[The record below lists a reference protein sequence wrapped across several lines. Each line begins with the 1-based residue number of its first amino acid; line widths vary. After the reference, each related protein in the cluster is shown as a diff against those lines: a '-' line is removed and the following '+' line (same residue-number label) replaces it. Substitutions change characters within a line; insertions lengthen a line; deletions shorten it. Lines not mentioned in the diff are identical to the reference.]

1 MVNRLFSWQI
11 AVYKIVI
18 HSFNS
23 PMRVHSCFSLGYGI
37 LKPEEL
43 VQWSQQNGYS
53 QLLLTDINHTGS
65 GLAFV
70 RSAQQAGLRPILGLE
85 LRNGMQH
92 LATIIAHNN
101 TGFQELNNY
110 LTTQLSEK
118 KQFTLPLPFF
128 SNCSIWYPFTQHPDT
143 LAANEFIAVQPQQI
157 FQWQRKRLSFAVSK
171 YVADLPMTFRHKR
184 DHNTHRL
191 LRAISSNCLLSKLPL
206 QEQAPPT
213 EKLLSA
219 DQCQE
224 AFEAVPELWNNTQTL
239 LSTCGIF
246 FEFGEKASSQQ
257 PKHLCGSKHADLQ
270 RLRELCA
277 EGLTYRYSTIT
288 DEIIARIEMELEV
301 IAEKDYLSYFLI
313 THDFTSYARSKGYFY
328 VGRGSGANSIVAYL
342 LRITDVDPLELDL
355 YFERF
360 INLYRKN
367 PPDFDI
373 DFSWKDRD
381 DVVRYIFERYPNTAW
396 LCTYSTFQYR
406 ACIHELSKVFG
417 LPAGA
422 SKTLSRGS
430 GSLAEFTEL
439 GALILRYAKYIEG
452 LPSHLSVH
460 AGGIIISEQPLSIFA
475 ACFLPPKGYLCA
487 QFSML
492 EAEDVGLYKFDV
504 LSQRG
509 LGKIAEAL
517 DIIQQIHPA
526 GVLPDIHNIALLKQD
541 RKIAKFLSNGWA
553 LGCFYVESP
562 AMRMLLIKLQVDN
575 YLSLVAAS
583 SIIRPGVAQSGMMR
597 QYILRHRE
605 PERRQ
610 EIHPL
615 LLAIMPDTYGV
626 MVYQE
631 DVIKVAHYLAGLSLA
646 EADVLRRGMSGKF
659 RSRSEFLQ
667 IKNRFIEACVQRGH
681 AHSFAIDIW
690 RQIESFAGYAFSKG
704 HSASYAVESYQSL
717 YLKAHFPL
725 AYLTACINNFGGY
738 YRTEIYVHEAR
749 RFGAQIEA
757 PCINEG
763 AYVCTLKK
771 HRLIL
776 GFNLVLGIEAALLE
790 KILLERA
797 QNGIFFSLENL
808 LKRVAIPLEQL
819 SLLIRINALRSLK
832 QTRKTLLW
840 QAYFYHNK
848 SWKGR
853 QKLEL
858 FDVGEKKQHIP
869 ELEEHPL
876 EIIFEQFELLGFP
889 LCDPFA
895 LLKEKIPT
903 PFSCAKD
910 FIQHNAKQVLSYG
923 YLVSIK
929 QTKTNKGEVMNF
941 GTFLDPNGDF
951 IDTVHFPQITRS
963 YPFYGKG
970 IYQIKGKVVVEY
982 GYVTLEV
989 SYLEKLPFK
998 EDVRIAQEAE

>member
-1 MVNRLFSWQI
+1 
-11 AVYKIVI
+11 
-18 HSFNS
+18 
-23 PMRVHSCFSLGYGI
+23 MRVHSCFSLGYGI

-43 VQWSQQNGYS
+43 VAWALQHGHQ

-65 GLAFV
+65 GLAFA
-70 RSAQQAGLRPILGLE
+70 RAAQEQGLEPLLGLE
-85 LRNGMQH
+85 LRNGFTH
-92 LATIIAHNN
+92 VATLIAQNN
-101 TGFQELNNY
+101 KGFQELNTFLTQHL
-110 LTTQLSEK
+110 LTTK
-118 KQFTLPLPFF
+118 HFTLPLPPFA
-128 SNCSIWYPFTQHPDT
+128 NCWIWYPLQQHPA
-143 LAANEFIAVQPQQI
+143 LLKEHEFIAVQSSQI
-157 FQWQRKRLSFAVSK
+157 IQWQRQKRAFDAHK
-171 YVADLPMTFRHKR
+171 YVADIPMSFRHKR

-191 LRAISSNCLLSKLPL
+191 LRAISSNCLLSKLPRHA
-206 QEQAPPT
+206 QAPLT
-213 EKLLSA
+213 ERLVSA
-219 DQCQE
+219 AQCST
-224 AFEAVPELWNNTQTL
+224 AFASAPELLANTQAL
-239 LSTCGIF
+239 LRNCKIS
-246 FEFGEKASSQQ
+246 FEFGEAAAPQQ
-257 PKHLCGSKHADLQ
+257 PHSIHGSKAADLQ
-270 RLRELCA
+270 RLQELCA
-277 EGLTYRYSTIT
+277 EGLNYRYNTIT
-288 DEIIARIEMELEV
+288 DEIIARIEMEIDV
-301 IAEKDYLSYFLI
+301 IAEKNYLSYFLI

-373 DFSWKDRD
+373 DFSWRDRD
-381 DVVRYIFERYPNTAW
+381 DVVRYIFERYPNAAW

-417 LPAGA
+417 LPAGT
-422 SKTLSRGS
+422 SKMLSRGK
-430 GSLAEFTEL
+430 GSLAEFAEL

-460 AGGIIISEQPLSIFA
+460 AGGIVISERPLTAFA
-475 ACFLPPKGYLCA
+475 ACFLPPKGYPCT

-509 LGKIAEAL
+509 LGKISEAL
-517 DIIQQIHPA
+517 QIIAQVYPEEKPH
-526 GVLPDIHNIALLKQD
+526 DIHDIHFLKQD
-541 RKIAKFLSNGWA
+541 PQIAAFLKKGWA

-575 YLSLVAAS
+575 YLALVAAS
-583 SIIRPGVAQSGMMR
+583 SIIRPGVSQSGMMR
-597 QYILRHRE
+597 EYILRHRN

-659 RSRSEFLQ
+659 RSRSEFLRVQ
-667 IKNRFIEACVQRGH
+667 ESFMASCLQRGH
-681 AHSFAIDIW
+681 APEFASSIW
-690 RQIESFAGYAFSKG
+690 KQIESFAGYAFSKG

-717 YLKAHFPL
+717 YLKAHYPL

-763 AYVCTLKK
+763 AYSCVLKEK
-771 HRLIL
+771 RLIL
-776 GFNLVLGIEAALLE
+776 GFNLVAGLE
-790 KILLERA
+790 IQISDKISAERNT
-797 QNGIFFSLENL
+797 NGHFIDFEDL

-819 SLLIRINALRSLK
+819 CILIRVDALRCFK
-832 QTRKTLLW
+832 QPRKALLW
-840 QAYFYHNK
+840 QAHFYHHKQRYTNAK
-848 SWKGR
+848 
-853 QKLEL
+853 QEL
-858 FDVGEKKQHIP
+858 FEVKQKKQHLP

-876 EIIFEQFELLGFP
+876 EITFEQFELLGFP
-889 LCDPFA
+889 LCDPFS
-895 LLKEKIPT
+895 LLAQPLPSSFI
-903 PFSCAKD
+903 SADD
-910 FIQHNAKQVLSYG
+910 FPKYTHQHIHTFG

-929 QTKTNKGEVMNF
+929 QTKTNKGDTMCF
-941 GTFLDPNGDF
+941 GTFLDPSGDF
-951 IDTVHFPQITRS
+951 LDTVHFPQITAR

-970 IYQIKGKVVVEY
+970 VYRITGKVTEEFSY
-982 GYVTLEV
+982 FTLEV
-989 SYLEKLPFK
+989 ATLEKLAFA
-998 EDVRIAQEAE
+998 EDVRLAL

>member
-1 MVNRLFSWQI
+1 
-11 AVYKIVI
+11 
-18 HSFNS
+18 
-23 PMRVHSCFSLGYGI
+23 MRAHSCFSLGYGI

-43 VQWSQQNGYS
+43 ITWALEHGHE

-65 GLAFV
+65 GLSFV
-70 RSAQQAGLRPILGLE
+70 RAAQQQGLRPLLGVE
-85 LRNGMQH
+85 LRNE
-92 LATIIAHNN
+92 LTLIAVVVARNN
-101 TGFQELNNY
+101 SGFQELNAF
-110 LTTQLSEK
+110 LTAHLLSA
-118 KQFTLPLPFF
+118 KQFALPLPNFE
-128 SNCSIWYPFTQHPDT
+128 NCWVWYPLQQHPST
-143 LAANEFIAVQPQQI
+143 LRAHEYIAVQASQI
-157 FQWQRKRLSFAVSK
+157 VQWQRSKALFPLAK

-191 LRAISSNCLLSKLPL
+191 LRAISSNCLLSKLP
-206 QEQAPPT
+206 QQAQAPPT
-213 EKLLSA
+213 QKLYTA
-219 DQCQE
+219 AQCQDIF
-224 AFEAVPELWNNTQTL
+224 AAAPELLINTQAL
-239 LSTCGIF
+239 LANCSSSF
-246 FEFGEKASSQQ
+246 AFGEAAKPQQ
-257 PKHLCGSKHADLQ
+257 PQHLFGSKAADLQ
-270 RLRELCA
+270 RLQELCA
-277 EGLTYRYSTIT
+277 EGLSYRYATIT
-288 DEIIARIEMELEV
+288 DEIISRIEMEIDI
-301 IAEKDYLSYFLI
+301 IAQKNYLSYFLI

-373 DFSWKDRD
+373 DFSWRDRD
-381 DVVRYIFERYPNTAW
+381 DVVRYIFERYPNAAW

-417 LPAGA
+417 LPAET
-422 SKTLSRGS
+422 SKMLSRGK
-430 GSLAEFTEL
+430 GSLAEFSDL

-460 AGGIIISEQPLSIFA
+460 AGGIIISEKPLSTFA
-475 ACFLPPKGYLCA
+475 ACFLPPKGYPCT

-492 EAEDVGLYKFDV
+492 EAEDIGLYKFDV

-509 LGKIAEAL
+509 LGKITEALQIIQETKSAEAL
-517 DIIQQIHPA
+517 H
-526 GVLPDIHNIALLKQD
+526 DIHDISYLKQD
-541 RKIAKFLSNGWA
+541 PKIAQFLRKGWA

-575 YLSLVAAS
+575 YLALVAAS
-583 SIIRPGVAQSGMMR
+583 SIIRPGVSQSGMMR
-597 QYILRHRE
+597 EYILRHRDVQ
-605 PERRQ
+605 RRQ
-610 EIHPL
+610 EVHPL

-667 IKNRFIEACVQRGH
+667 VKNRFLEACAARGH
-681 AHSFAIDIW
+681 NPSFSADIW

-763 AYVCTLKK
+763 GYSCVLKGQ
-771 HRLIL
+771 RLLL
-776 GFNLVLGIEAALLE
+776 GFNLVAGLEAEISL
-790 KILLERA
+790 KINAERT
-797 QNGIFFSLENL
+797 QNGPYIDLEDL
-808 LKRVAIPLEQL
+808 LKRIYIPLEQL
-819 SLLIRINALRSLK
+819 SILIRIDALRSF
-832 QTRKTLLW
+832 QQSRKALLW
-840 QAYFYHNK
+840 QAHFYQQQNRNK
-848 SWKGR
+848 ASSN
-853 QKLEL
+853 EL
-858 FDVGEKKQHIP
+858 FEVKHKKHRLP
-869 ELEEHPL
+869 ALEEHPL
-876 EIIFEQFELLGFP
+876 ECAFEQFELLGFP
-889 LCDPFA
+889 LCDPFS
-895 LLKEKIPT
+895 LLAKPLPSTFIL
-903 PFSCAKD
+903 AKD
-910 FIQHNAKQVLSYG
+910 FPKYSNKQIQTFG

-929 QTKTNKGEVMNF
+929 QTKTSKGETMSF
-941 GTFLDPNGDF
+941 GTFLDPSGDF
-951 IDTVHFPQITRS
+951 IDTVHFPEIATNF
-963 YPFYGKG
+963 PFYGKG
-970 IYQIKGKVVVEY
+970 IYHIRGKITEEY
-982 GYVTLEV
+982 AYFTLEV
-989 SYLEKLPFK
+989 SYQEKLPFA
-998 EDVRIAQEAE
+998 EDVRLAIRP

>member
-1 MVNRLFSWQI
+1 
-11 AVYKIVI
+11 
-18 HSFNS
+18 
-23 PMRVHSCFSLGYGI
+23 MRVHSCFSLGYGI

-43 VQWSQQNGYS
+43 VAWALQHGHQ

-65 GLAFV
+65 GLAFA
-70 RSAQQAGLRPILGLE
+70 RAAQEQGLEPLLGLE
-85 LRNGMQH
+85 LRNGFTH
-92 LATIIAHNN
+92 VATLIAQNN
-101 TGFQELNNY
+101 KGFQELNTFLTQHL
-110 LTTQLSEK
+110 LTTK
-118 KQFTLPLPFF
+118 HFTLPLPPFA
-128 SNCSIWYPFTQHPDT
+128 NCWIWYPLQQHPA
-143 LAANEFIAVQPQQI
+143 LLKEHEFIAVQSSQI
-157 FQWQRKRLSFAVSK
+157 IQWQRQKRAFDAHK
-171 YVADLPMTFRHKR
+171 YVADIPMSFRHKR

-191 LRAISSNCLLSKLPL
+191 LRAISSNCLLSKLPIHA
-206 QEQAPPT
+206 QAPLT
-213 EKLLSA
+213 ERLLSA
-219 DQCQE
+219 AQCSA
-224 AFEAVPELWNNTQTL
+224 AFAAAPELLANTQAL
-239 LSTCGIF
+239 LRNCKIS
-246 FEFGEKASSQQ
+246 FEFGEAAAPQQ
-257 PKHLCGSKHADLQ
+257 PHSIHGSKAADLQ
-270 RLRELCA
+270 RLQELCA
-277 EGLTYRYSTIT
+277 EGLNYRYNTIT
-288 DEIIARIEMELEV
+288 DEIIARIEMEIDV
-301 IAEKDYLSYFLI
+301 IAEKNYLSYFLI

-373 DFSWKDRD
+373 DFSWRDRD
-381 DVVRYIFERYPNTAW
+381 DVVRYIFERYPNAAW

-417 LPAGA
+417 LPAGT
-422 SKTLSRGS
+422 SKMLSRGK
-430 GSLAEFTEL
+430 GSLAEFAEL
-439 GALILRYAKYIEG
+439 GTLILRYAKYIEG

-460 AGGIIISEQPLSIFA
+460 AGGIVISERPLTAFA
-475 ACFLPPKGYLCA
+475 ACFLPPKGYPCT

-509 LGKIAEAL
+509 LGKISEAL
-517 DIIQQIHPA
+517 QIIAQVYPEEKPH
-526 GVLPDIHNIALLKQD
+526 DIHDIHFLKQD
-541 RKIAKFLSNGWA
+541 PQIAAFLKKGWA

-575 YLSLVAAS
+575 YLALVAAS
-583 SIIRPGVAQSGMMR
+583 SIIRPGVSQSGMMR
-597 QYILRHRE
+597 EYILRHRN

-659 RSRSEFLQ
+659 RSRSEFLRVQ
-667 IKNRFIEACVQRGH
+667 ESFMASCLQRGH
-681 AHSFAIDIW
+681 APEFASSIW
-690 RQIESFAGYAFSKG
+690 KQIESFAGYAFSKG

-717 YLKAHFPL
+717 YLKAHYPL

-763 AYVCTLKK
+763 AYSCVLKEK
-771 HRLIL
+771 RLIL
-776 GFNLVLGIEAALLE
+776 GFNLVAGLE
-790 KILLERA
+790 IQTSDKISAERNINA
-797 QNGIFFSLENL
+797 HFIDFEDL

-819 SLLIRINALRSLK
+819 SILIRVDALRCFK
-832 QTRKTLLW
+832 QPRKALLW
-840 QAYFYHNK
+840 QAHFYHHKQRYTNTK
-848 SWKGR
+848 
-853 QKLEL
+853 QEL
-858 FDVGEKKQHIP
+858 FEVKQKKQYLP

-876 EIIFEQFELLGFP
+876 EITFEQFELLGFP
-889 LCDPFA
+889 LCDPFS
-895 LLKEKIPT
+895 LLAQPLPSSFI
-903 PFSCAKD
+903 SADD
-910 FIQHNAKQVLSYG
+910 FPKYTHQYIHTFG

-929 QTKTNKGEVMNF
+929 QTKTSKGDTMCF
-941 GTFLDPNGDF
+941 GTFLDPSGDF
-951 IDTVHFPQITRS
+951 LDTVHFPQITAR

-970 IYQIKGKVVVEY
+970 VYRITGKVTEEFSY
-982 GYVTLEV
+982 FTLEV
-989 SYLEKLPFK
+989 ATLEKLAFA
-998 EDVRIAQEAE
+998 EDVRLAL

>member
-1 MVNRLFSWQI
+1 
-11 AVYKIVI
+11 
-18 HSFNS
+18 
-23 PMRVHSCFSLGYGI
+23 MRVHSCFSLGYGI

-43 VQWSQQNGYS
+43 VAWALQHGHQ

-70 RSAQQAGLRPILGLE
+70 RAAQEQGLEPLLGLE
-85 LRNGMQH
+85 LRNGLQQV
-92 LATIIAHNN
+92 ATIIARNN
-101 TGFQELNNY
+101 NGFQELNTF
-110 LTTQLSEK
+110 LTQHLLAAKPFE
-118 KQFTLPLPFF
+118 LPLPPFA
-128 SNCSIWYPFTQHPDT
+128 NCWVWYPFTQHPKRLQT
-143 LAANEFIAVQPQQI
+143 HEFIAIEAQQI
-157 FQWQRKRLSFAVSK
+157 LQWQRQKRAFEVHK
-171 YVADLPMTFRHKR
+171 YVADIPMSFRHKR

-191 LRAISSNCLLSKLPL
+191 LRAISSNCLLSKLPTHA
-206 QEQAPPT
+206 QAPPT
-213 EKLLSA
+213 ERLLSA
-219 DQCQE
+219 AHCST
-224 AFEAVPELWNNTQTL
+224 AFAAAPELLANTQAL
-239 LSTCGIF
+239 LRNCKIS
-246 FEFGEKASSQQ
+246 FEFGEAAAPQQ
-257 PKHLCGSKHADLQ
+257 PHSIHGSKAADLQ
-270 RLRELCA
+270 RIQELCA
-277 EGLTYRYSTIT
+277 EGLNYRYNTIT
-288 DEIIARIEMELEV
+288 DEIIARIEMEIDV
-301 IAEKDYLSYFLI
+301 IAEKNYLSYFLI

-373 DFSWKDRD
+373 DFSWRDRD
-381 DVVRYIFERYPNTAW
+381 DVVRYIFERYPNAAW

-417 LPAGA
+417 LPAGT
-422 SKTLSRGS
+422 SKMLSRGK
-430 GSLAEFTEL
+430 GSLAEFAEL

-460 AGGIIISEQPLSIFA
+460 AGGIVISERPLTAFA
-475 ACFLPPKGYLCA
+475 ACFLPPKGYPCT

-492 EAEDVGLYKFDV
+492 EAEDIGLYKFDV

-509 LGKIAEAL
+509 LGKISEAL
-517 DIIQQIHPA
+517 HIIAQVYPEEKPH
-526 GVLPDIHNIALLKQD
+526 DIHNIHFLKQD
-541 RKIAKFLSNGWA
+541 PQIAKFLKKGWA

-575 YLSLVAAS
+575 YLALVAAS
-583 SIIRPGVAQSGMMR
+583 SIIRPGVSQSGMMR
-597 QYILRHRE
+597 EYILRHRN

-659 RSRSEFLQ
+659 RSRSEFLRVQ
-667 IKNRFIEACVQRGH
+667 ESFMASCLQRGH
-681 AHSFAIDIW
+681 APEFASSIW
-690 RQIESFAGYAFSKG
+690 KQIESFAGYAFSKG

-717 YLKAHFPL
+717 YLKAHYPL

-749 RFGAQIEA
+749 RFGAQVEA

-763 AYVCTLKK
+763 AYSCVLKEK
-771 HRLIL
+771 RLIL
-776 GFNLVLGIEAALLE
+776 GFNLVAGLEIQISDKISAARN
-790 KILLERA
+790 I
-797 QNGIFFSLENL
+797 NGNFIDFEDL

-819 SLLIRINALRSLK
+819 SILIRVDALRCFK
-832 QTRKTLLW
+832 QPRKALLW
-840 QAYFYHNK
+840 QAHFYHHKQRYINAK
-848 SWKGR
+848 
-853 QKLEL
+853 QEL
-858 FDVGEKKQHIP
+858 FEVKQKKQHLP

-876 EIIFEQFELLGFP
+876 EITFEQFELLGFP
-889 LCDPFA
+889 LCDPFS
-895 LLKEKIPT
+895 LLAQPLPSSLI
-903 PFSCAKD
+903 SADD
-910 FIQHNAKQVLSYG
+910 FPKYTHQHIHTFG

-929 QTKTNKGEVMNF
+929 QTKTSKGDTMCF
-941 GTFLDPNGDF
+941 GTFLDPSGDF
-951 IDTVHFPQITRS
+951 LDTVHFPQITAR
-963 YPFYGKG
+963 YPFCGKG
-970 IYQIKGKVVVEY
+970 VYRITGKITEEFSY
-982 GYVTLEV
+982 FTLEV
-989 SYLEKLPFK
+989 ATLEKLAFA
-998 EDVRIAQEAE
+998 EDVRLAL

>member
-1 MVNRLFSWQI
+1 
-11 AVYKIVI
+11 
-18 HSFNS
+18 
-23 PMRVHSCFSLGYGI
+23 LGYGI

-43 VQWSQQNGYS
+43 VAWALQHGHQ

-70 RSAQQAGLRPILGLE
+70 RSAQEQGLEPLLGLE
-85 LRNGMQH
+85 LRNGLQQV
-92 LATIIAHNN
+92 ATIIARNN
-101 TGFQELNNY
+101 NGFQELNTF
-110 LTTQLSEK
+110 LTQHLLAAKPFE
-118 KQFTLPLPFF
+118 LPLPLFA
-128 SNCSIWYPFTQHPDT
+128 NCWVWYPFTQHPT
-143 LAANEFIAVQPQQI
+143 RLQTHEFVAIEAQQI
-157 FQWQRKRLSFAVSK
+157 LQWQRQKRAFDTHK
-171 YVADLPMTFRHKR
+171 YVADIPMSFRHKR

-191 LRAISSNCLLSKLPL
+191 LRAISSNCLLSKLPIHA
-206 QEQAPPT
+206 QAPPT
-213 EKLLSA
+213 ERLLSA
-219 DQCQE
+219 AQCSS
-224 AFEAVPELWNNTQTL
+224 AFAAAPELLANTQAL
-239 LSTCGIF
+239 LCNCKIS
-246 FEFGEKASSQQ
+246 FEFGEAAAPQQ
-257 PKHLCGSKHADLQ
+257 PHSIHGSKAADLQ
-270 RLRELCA
+270 RIQELCA
-277 EGLTYRYSTIT
+277 EGLNYRYNTIT
-288 DEIIARIEMELEV
+288 DEIIARIEMEIDV
-301 IAEKDYLSYFLI
+301 IAEKNYLSYFLI

-373 DFSWKDRD
+373 DFSWRDRD

-417 LPAGA
+417 LPAGT
-422 SKTLSRGS
+422 SKMLSRGK
-430 GSLAEFTEL
+430 GSLAEFAEL
-439 GALILRYAKYIEG
+439 GTLILRYAKYIEG

-460 AGGIIISEQPLSIFA
+460 AGGIVISERPLTAFA
-475 ACFLPPKGYLCA
+475 ACFLPPKGYPCT

-509 LGKIAEAL
+509 LGKISEAL
-517 DIIQQIHPA
+517 QIIAQVYPEEKPH
-526 GVLPDIHNIALLKQD
+526 DIHDIHFLKQD
-541 RKIAKFLSNGWA
+541 PQIAKFLKKGWA

-575 YLSLVAAS
+575 YLALVAAS
-583 SIIRPGVAQSGMMR
+583 SIIRPGVSQSGMMR
-597 QYILRHRE
+597 EYILRHRN

-659 RSRSEFLQ
+659 RSRSEFLRVQ
-667 IKNRFIEACVQRGH
+667 ESFMASCLQRGH
-681 AHSFAIDIW
+681 APEFASSIW
-690 RQIESFAGYAFSKG
+690 KQIESFAGYAFSKG

-717 YLKAHFPL
+717 YLKAHYPL

-749 RFGAQIEA
+749 RFGAQVEA

-763 AYVCTLKK
+763 AYSCVLKEK
-771 HRLIL
+771 RLIL
-776 GFNLVLGIEAALLE
+776 GFNLVAGLEIQISDKISAAR
-790 KILLERA
+790 KI
-797 QNGIFFSLENL
+797 NGNFIDFEDL

-819 SLLIRINALRSLK
+819 SILIRVDALRCFK
-832 QTRKTLLW
+832 QPRKALLW
-840 QAYFYHNK
+840 QAHFYHHKQSYTNAK
-848 SWKGR
+848 
-853 QKLEL
+853 QEL
-858 FDVGEKKQHIP
+858 FEVKQKKQHLP

-876 EIIFEQFELLGFP
+876 EITFEQFELLGFP
-889 LCDPFA
+889 LCDPFS
-895 LLKEKIPT
+895 LLAQPLPSSLISAE
-903 PFSCAKD
+903 D
-910 FIQHNAKQVLSYG
+910 FPKYTHQHIHTFG

-929 QTKTNKGEVMNF
+929 QTKTNKGDTMCF
-941 GTFLDPNGDF
+941 GTFLDPSGDF
-951 IDTVHFPQITRS
+951 LDTVHFPQITAR

-970 IYQIKGKVVVEY
+970 VYRITGKITEEFSY
-982 GYVTLEV
+982 FTLEV
-989 SYLEKLPFK
+989 ATLEKLAFA
-998 EDVRIAQEAE
+998 EDVRLSL

>member
-1 MVNRLFSWQI
+1 
-11 AVYKIVI
+11 
-18 HSFNS
+18 
-23 PMRVHSCFSLGYGI
+23 MRVHSCFSLGYGI

-43 VQWSQQNGYS
+43 VQWAQQNGHA

-70 RSAQQAGLRPILGLE
+70 RAAQATGLQPLLGLE
-85 LRNGMQH
+85 LRNGLQH
-92 LATIIAHNN
+92 LATIIARSNN
-101 TGFQELNNY
+101 GFQELN
-110 LTTQLSEK
+110 TFLSEHLLQAK
-118 KQFTLPLPFF
+118 PFALPLPAFTD
-128 SNCSIWYPFTQHPDT
+128 CWVWYPFEQQPAH
-143 LAANEFIAVQPQQI
+143 LRAHEFIAIQPQQI
-157 FQWQRKRLSFAVSK
+157 FQWQRQQARFEAHK
-171 YVADLPMTFRHKR
+171 YVADQPMTFRHKR

-191 LRAISSNCLLSKLPL
+191 LRAIASNCLLSKLPP
-206 QEQAPPT
+206 QDQAPFT
-213 EKLLSA
+213 EKLLPDS
-219 DQCQE
+219 QCQA
-224 AFEAVPELWNNTQTL
+224 AFAAAPELFTNTQVL
-239 LSTCGIF
+239 LAQCHIH
-246 FEFGEKASSQQ
+246 FEFGEAATPQQ
-257 PKHLCGSKHADLQ
+257 PAHLHGSKALDLQ

-277 EGLTYRYSTIT
+277 EGLAYRYSTIT
-288 DEIIARIEMELEV
+288 DEIIARIEMELD
-301 IAEKDYLSYFLI
+301 IITEKNYLSYFLI
-313 THDFTSYARSKGYFY
+313 THDFTSYARAKGYFY

-381 DVVRYIFERYPNTAW
+381 DVVRYIFARYPNAAW

-406 ACIHELSKVFG
+406 ACVHELSKVFG

-422 SKTLSRGS
+422 SKTLSRGR
-430 GSLAEFTEL
+430 GSIAEFTEL
-439 GALILRYAKYIEG
+439 GARSVRYAKYIEG
-452 LPSHLSVH
+452 LPAHLSVH
-460 AGGIIISEQPLSIFA
+460 AGGIVISERPLAVFA
-475 ACFLPPKGYLCA
+475 ACFLPPKGYPCT

-509 LGKIAEAL
+509 LGKISEAL
-517 DIIQQIHPA
+517 DIVQQSNPA
-526 GVLPDIHNIALLKQD
+526 QAPPDIHNISILKQD
-541 RKIAKFLSNGWA
+541 QKIAQFLRNGWA

-575 YLSLVAAS
+575 YLALVAAS

-597 QYILRHRE
+597 EYVLRHRE
-605 PERRQ
+605 PERRK

-615 LLAIMPDTYGV
+615 LLAIMPETYGV

-646 EADVLRRGMSGKF
+646 EADILRRGMSGKF
-659 RSRSEFLQ
+659 RSRSEFMQ
-667 IKNRFIEACVQRGH
+667 VKTRFLDACLQRGH
-681 AHSFAIDIW
+681 EAQFASDIW

-717 YLKAHFPL
+717 YLKAHHPL

-749 RFGAQIEA
+749 RFGAQIAA

-763 AYVCTLKK
+763 SYNCSLKEK
-771 HRLIL
+771 RLIL
-776 GFNLVLGIEAALLE
+776 GFNLVLGIEAALIE
-790 KILLERA
+790 KLLVERS
-797 QNGIFFSLENL
+797 QNGVFLSLDNL
-808 LKRVAIPLEQL
+808 LKRIYIPLEQL
-819 SLLIRINALRSLK
+819 SLLIRIDALRSFQK
-832 QTRKTLLW
+832 ARKALLW
-840 QAYFYHNK
+840 QAYFFHNK
-848 SWKGR
+848 AFKGQQKPELFEVR
-853 QKLEL
+853 QKQ
-858 FDVGEKKQHIP
+858 QHLP

-876 EIIFEQFELLGFP
+876 EITFEQFELLGFP

-895 LLKEKIPT
+895 LLKEKIQE
-903 PFSCAKD
+903 PFSYAKE
-910 FIQHNAKQVLSYG
+910 FSQCIGKNILSFG

-929 QTKTNKGEVMNF
+929 QTKTSKGDLMNF

-951 IDTVHFPQITRS
+951 IDTVHFPQIVLA

-970 IYQIKGKVVVEY
+970 IYRIEGKITAQYEY
-982 GYVTLEV
+982 HTLEV
-989 SYLEKLPFK
+989 RAMVKLPFM
-998 EDVRIAQEAE
+998 EDIRISLDQDSSQRKAYQEATS

>member
-1 MVNRLFSWQI
+1 
-11 AVYKIVI
+11 
-18 HSFNS
+18 
-23 PMRVHSCFSLGYGI
+23 MRVHSCFSLGYGI

-43 VQWSQQNGYS
+43 VAWALQHGHQ

-65 GLAFV
+65 GLAFA
-70 RSAQQAGLRPILGLE
+70 RAAQEQGLEPLLGLE
-85 LRNGMQH
+85 LRNGLQQV
-92 LATIIAHNN
+92 ATIIARNN
-101 TGFQELNNY
+101 NGFQELN
-110 LTTQLSEK
+110 TFLSQHLLAAKPFE
-118 KQFTLPLPFF
+118 LPLPSFA
-128 SNCSIWYPFTQHPDT
+128 NCWVWYPFIQHPT
-143 LAANEFIAVQPQQI
+143 HLQAHEFIAIEAQQI
-157 FQWQRKRLSFAVSK
+157 LQWQRQKRAFEVHK
-171 YVADLPMTFRHKR
+171 YVADIPMSFRHKR

-191 LRAISSNCLLSKLPL
+191 LRAISSNCLLSKLPIYA
-206 QEQAPPT
+206 QAPPT
-213 EKLLSA
+213 ERLLSA
-219 DQCQE
+219 AQCST
-224 AFEAVPELWNNTQTL
+224 AFAAAPELLANTQAL
-239 LSTCGIF
+239 LRNCKIS
-246 FEFGEKASSQQ
+246 FEFGEAAAPQQ
-257 PKHLCGSKHADLQ
+257 PHSIHGSKAADLQ
-270 RLRELCA
+270 RLQELCA
-277 EGLTYRYSTIT
+277 EGLNYRYNTIT
-288 DEIIARIEMELEV
+288 DEIIARIEMEIDV
-301 IAEKDYLSYFLI
+301 IAEKNYLSYFLI

-373 DFSWKDRD
+373 DFSWRDRD
-381 DVVRYIFERYPNTAW
+381 DVVRYIFERYPNAAW

-417 LPAGA
+417 LPAGT
-422 SKTLSRGS
+422 SKMLSRGK
-430 GSLAEFTEL
+430 GSLAEFAEL

-460 AGGIIISEQPLSIFA
+460 AGGIVISERPLTAFA
-475 ACFLPPKGYLCA
+475 ACFLPPKGYPCT

-509 LGKIAEAL
+509 LGKISEAL
-517 DIIQQIHPA
+517 QIIAQVYPEEKPH
-526 GVLPDIHNIALLKQD
+526 DIHDIHFLKQD
-541 RKIAKFLSNGWA
+541 PQIAAFLKKGWA

-575 YLSLVAAS
+575 YLALVAAS
-583 SIIRPGVAQSGMMR
+583 SIIRPGVSQSGMMR
-597 QYILRHRE
+597 EYILRHRN

-659 RSRSEFLQ
+659 RSRSEFLRVQ
-667 IKNRFIEACVQRGH
+667 ESFMASCLQRGYE
-681 AHSFAIDIW
+681 AQFASSIW
-690 RQIESFAGYAFSKG
+690 KQIESFAGYAFSKG

-717 YLKAHFPL
+717 YLKAHYPL

-763 AYVCTLKK
+763 AYSCVLKEK
-771 HRLIL
+771 RLIL
-776 GFNLVLGIEAALLE
+776 GFNLVAGLE
-790 KILLERA
+790 IQISDKISAERNT
-797 QNGIFFSLENL
+797 NGHFIDFEDL

-819 SLLIRINALRSLK
+819 CILIRVDALRCFK
-832 QTRKTLLW
+832 QPRKALLW
-840 QAYFYHNK
+840 QAHFYHHKQRYTNAK
-848 SWKGR
+848 
-853 QKLEL
+853 QEL
-858 FDVGEKKQHIP
+858 FEVKQKKQHLP

-876 EIIFEQFELLGFP
+876 EITFEQFELLGFP
-889 LCDPFA
+889 LCDPFS
-895 LLKEKIPT
+895 LLAQPLPSSFI
-903 PFSCAKD
+903 SADD
-910 FIQHNAKQVLSYG
+910 FPKYTHQYIHTFG

-929 QTKTNKGEVMNF
+929 QTKTNKGDTMCF
-941 GTFLDPNGDF
+941 GTFLDPSGDF
-951 IDTVHFPQITRS
+951 LDTVHFPQITAH

-970 IYQIKGKVVVEY
+970 VYRITGKITEEFSY
-982 GYVTLEV
+982 FTLEV
-989 SYLEKLPFK
+989 ATLEKLAFA
-998 EDVRIAQEAE
+998 EDVRLSLWL

>member
-1 MVNRLFSWQI
+1 
-11 AVYKIVI
+11 
-18 HSFNS
+18 
-23 PMRVHSCFSLGYGI
+23 MRVHSCFSLGYGI

-43 VQWSQQNGYS
+43 VAWALQHGHQ

-65 GLAFV
+65 GLAFA
-70 RSAQQAGLRPILGLE
+70 RAAQEQGLEPLLGLE
-85 LRNGMQH
+85 LRNGFTH
-92 LATIIAHNN
+92 VATLIAQNN
-101 TGFQELNNY
+101 KGFQELNTFLTQHL
-110 LTTQLSEK
+110 LTTK
-118 KQFTLPLPFF
+118 HFTLPLPPFA
-128 SNCSIWYPFTQHPDT
+128 NCWIWYPLQQHPA
-143 LAANEFIAVQPQQI
+143 LLKEHEFIAVQSSQI
-157 FQWQRKRLSFAVSK
+157 IQWQRQKRAFDAHK
-171 YVADLPMTFRHKR
+171 YVADIPMSFRHKR

-191 LRAISSNCLLSKLPL
+191 LRAISSNCLLSKLPRHA
-206 QEQAPPT
+206 QAPLT
-213 EKLLSA
+213 ERLVSA
-219 DQCQE
+219 EQCST
-224 AFEAVPELWNNTQTL
+224 AFASAPELLANTQAL
-239 LSTCGIF
+239 LRNCKIS
-246 FEFGEKASSQQ
+246 FEFGEAAAPQQ
-257 PKHLCGSKHADLQ
+257 PHSIHGSKAADLQ
-270 RLRELCA
+270 RLQELCA
-277 EGLTYRYSTIT
+277 EGLNYRYNTIT
-288 DEIIARIEMELEV
+288 DEIIARIEMEIDV
-301 IAEKDYLSYFLI
+301 IAEKNYLSYFLI

-373 DFSWKDRD
+373 DFSWRDRD
-381 DVVRYIFERYPNTAW
+381 DVVRYIFERYPNAAW

-417 LPAGA
+417 LPAGT
-422 SKTLSRGS
+422 SKMLSRGK
-430 GSLAEFTEL
+430 GSLAEFAEL

-460 AGGIIISEQPLSIFA
+460 AGGIVISERPLTAFA
-475 ACFLPPKGYLCA
+475 ACFLPPKGYPCT

-509 LGKIAEAL
+509 LGKISEAL
-517 DIIQQIHPA
+517 QIIAQVYPEEKPH
-526 GVLPDIHNIALLKQD
+526 DIHDIHFLKQD
-541 RKIAKFLSNGWA
+541 PQIAAFLKKGWA

-575 YLSLVAAS
+575 YLALVAAS
-583 SIIRPGVAQSGMMR
+583 SIIRPGVSQSGMMR
-597 QYILRHRE
+597 EYILRHRN

-659 RSRSEFLQ
+659 RSRSEFLRVQ
-667 IKNRFIEACVQRGH
+667 ESFMASCLQRGH
-681 AHSFAIDIW
+681 APEFASSIW
-690 RQIESFAGYAFSKG
+690 KQIESFAGYAFSKG

-717 YLKAHFPL
+717 YLKAHYPL

-763 AYVCTLKK
+763 AYSCVLKEK
-771 HRLIL
+771 RLIL
-776 GFNLVLGIEAALLE
+776 GFNLVAGIEVVLAE
-790 KILLERA
+790 QILMERT
-797 QNGIFFSLENL
+797 QNGVFASLENL
-808 LKRVAIPLEQL
+808 LKRIYIPLEQL
-819 SLLIRINALRSLK
+819 SILIRIGALRSFE
-832 QTRKTLLW
+832 QPRKALLW
-840 QAYFYHNK
+840 QAHFYHNK
-848 SWKGR
+848 QLRPQPK
-853 QKLEL
+853 QEL
-858 FDVGEKKQHIP
+858 FEVKQKKQYLP

-876 EIIFEQFELLGFP
+876 EITFEQFELLGFP
-889 LCDPFA
+889 LCDPFS
-895 LLKEKIPT
+895 LLAQPLPSSFI
-903 PFSCAKD
+903 SAND
-910 FIQHNAKQVLSYG
+910 FPKYTHQYIHTFG

-929 QTKTNKGEVMNF
+929 QTKTSKGDTMCF
-941 GTFLDPNGDF
+941 GTFLDPSGDF
-951 IDTVHFPQITRS
+951 LDTVHFPQITAR

-970 IYQIKGKVVVEY
+970 VYRITGKVTEEFSY
-982 GYVTLEV
+982 FTLEV
-989 SYLEKLPFK
+989 ATLEKMAFA
-998 EDVRIAQEAE
+998 EDVRLAL

>member
-1 MVNRLFSWQI
+1 
-11 AVYKIVI
+11 
-18 HSFNS
+18 
-23 PMRVHSCFSLGYGI
+23 MRVHSCFSLGYGI

-43 VQWSQQNGYS
+43 VQWGQQNGYA

-70 RSAQQAGLRPILGLE
+70 RAAQQAGLQPLLGLE
-85 LRNGMQH
+85 LRCGLQH
-92 LATIIAHNN
+92 LATIIARNN
-101 TGFQELNNY
+101 NGFQELNAF
-110 LTTQLSEK
+110 LSEHLL
-118 KQFTLPLPFF
+118 QARPFALPLPAFAA
-128 SNCSIWYPFTQHPDT
+128 CWVWYPFEQQPAH
-143 LAANEFIAVQPQQI
+143 LRAHEFIAVQPQQI
-157 FQWQRKRLSFAVSK
+157 FQWQRQPARFAAHK
-171 YVADLPMTFRHKR
+171 YVADHPMTFRHNR

-191 LRAISSNCLLSKLPL
+191 LRAITLNCLLSKLPVSA
-206 QEQAPPT
+206 QAPPT
-213 EKLLSA
+213 ERLLSA
-219 DQCQE
+219 AQCKE
-224 AFEAVPELWNNTQTL
+224 AFAAAPELYANTQQQLAGCQITF
-239 LSTCGIF
+239 T
-246 FEFGEKASSQQ
+246 FGEAAPPQQ
-257 PKHLCGSKHADLQ
+257 PTHIHGSKDADLQ
-270 RLRELCA
+270 HLRALCA
-277 EGLTYRYSTIT
+277 EGLAYRYNTIT
-288 DEIIARIEMELEV
+288 DEIIARIEMELDI
-301 IAEKDYLSYFLI
+301 IAEKNYLSYFLI
-313 THDFTSYARSKGYFY
+313 THDFTSYARTKGYFY

-381 DVVRYIFERYPNTAW
+381 DVVRYIFARHPNAAW

-406 ACIHELSKVFG
+406 ACVHELSKVFG

-422 SKTLSRGS
+422 SKMLSRGS
-430 GSLAEFTEL
+430 GSISEFTEL

-452 LPSHLSVH
+452 LPAHLSVH
-460 AGGIIISEQPLSIFA
+460 AGGIVISERPLAVFA
-475 ACFLPPKGYLCA
+475 ACFLPPKGYPCT

-509 LGKIAEAL
+509 LGKISEAL
-517 DIIQQIHPA
+517 DIIRQSQPA
-526 GVLPDIHNIALLKQD
+526 QELPDIHNIAILKQD
-541 RKIAKFLSNGWA
+541 QKIAQFLRNGWA

-575 YLSLVAAS
+575 YLALVAAS

-597 QYILRHRE
+597 QYVLRHRE
-605 PERRQ
+605 PARRQ

-615 LLAIMPDTYGV
+615 LLAIMPETYGV

-659 RSRSEFLQ
+659 RSRAEFLQ
-667 IKNRFIEACVQRGH
+667 VKTRFLEACLQRGH
-681 AHSFAIDIW
+681 DAQFAADIW

-717 YLKAHFPL
+717 YLKAHHPL

-763 AYVCTLKK
+763 AYSCVLKAN
-771 HRLIL
+771 RLIL
-776 GFNLVLGIEAALLE
+776 GFNLVLGIEAALIE
-790 KILLERA
+790 KLLVERA

-808 LKRVAIPLEQL
+808 LKRIIIPLEQL
-819 SLLIRINALRSLK
+819 SLLIRIDALRSFK
-832 QTRKTLLW
+832 KARKPLLW

-848 SWKGR
+848 AFKG
-853 QKLEL
+853 QAKPEL
-858 FDVGEKKQHIP
+858 FEVGQKPQHLP

-876 EIIFEQFELLGFP
+876 EITFEQFELLGFP
-889 LCDPFA
+889 LCDPFSI
-895 LLKEKIPT
+895 LKEKIQE
-903 PFSCAKD
+903 PFNLANDLS
-910 FIQHNAKQVLSYG
+910 QHIGKLVLCYG

-929 QTKTNKGEVMNF
+929 QTKTNKGDIMHF

-951 IDTVHFPQITRS
+951 LDTVHFPQIALA

-970 IYQIKGKVVVEY
+970 IYRLEGKITAEY
-982 GYVTLEV
+982 HYYTLEV
-989 SYLEKLPFK
+989 RTMVKLPFM
-998 EDVRIAQEAE
+998 EDIRISLNQEDKQQKANQEART